1 MVVSRAVVTRT
12 SRSILHR
19 TSVGCQESKTKLWTA
34 KMEKIK
40 VISSVQDSLTL
51 QKELFCQIEM
61 AAYDALPWWTN
72 WQMLHRT
79 ICLLYVLNIVNLAW
93 IYCLKDANKDT
104 KLACTKKNWLKWI
117 DQKYW
122 NKHNSNSKHTLSRP
136 WVCYPAFGTTVRCY
150 LVSVKKKINLE

>member
-34 KMEKIK
+34 RMEKIK

-104 KLACTKKNWLKWI
+104 KLACT
-117 DQKYW
+117 
-122 NKHNSNSKHTLSRP
+122 NK
-136 WVCYPAFGTTVRCY
+136 TVWAYETKIKRIGINTAVFQNILFQDPEYVIPRLAQQWDVVLY
-150 LVSVKKKINLE
+150 L